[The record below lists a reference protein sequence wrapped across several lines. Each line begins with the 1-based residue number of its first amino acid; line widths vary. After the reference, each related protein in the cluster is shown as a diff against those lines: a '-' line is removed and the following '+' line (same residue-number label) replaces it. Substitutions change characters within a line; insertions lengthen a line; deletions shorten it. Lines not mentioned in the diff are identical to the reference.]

1 MKVVLAF
8 DKFKGS
14 ATAQQL
20 NEAAQESLRGL
31 DCITTAAVPIADGG
45 DGTTTVLASSCQ
57 GQWISINAPAPLL
70 QLNPVNASYFITD
83 DGTSL
88 IETAAASG
96 LALIPPD
103 SRDVMRATTLGT
115 GLLMRDAMERGCRH
129 IVLGLGGSATCDAGM
144 GILSALGAEFL
155 DHEGH
160 YLFPS
165 GASLEN
171 IGHIETR
178 GIPQEAHDTR
188 FTLLTD
194 VDNPLCG
201 PRGTAAVY
209 APQKGATPQQVEQLE
224 RGMQHVAAI
233 VGHDIACMAGCGAAG
248 GIPALMMHLLSC
260 ELLPGAPYVLEHS
273 GLSDFLTEAD
283 LVITGEGCLDRQT
296 FMGKAPGHVIAMARE
311 RGIDAAAVCGI
322 VAPDL
327 DLEQTGLVATIAV
340 SEGIPPE
347 SAMNTNDP
355 LQRVA
360 TAARSLVNTLTDG
373 HPKNVTYSEKKFTI
387 F

>member
-31 DCITTAAVPIADGG
+31 DCVTTATAPIADGG

-57 GQWISINAPAPLL
+57 GQWTAINAPAPLL
-70 QLNPVNASYFITD
+70 HLNPVNASYFITD
-83 DGTSL
+83 DGTAL

-165 GASLEN
+165 GASLEH

-178 GIPQEAHDTR
+178 GIPQEVHDTS

-209 APQKGATPQQVEQLE
+209 APQKGASPQQVEQLE

-273 GLSDFLTEAD
+273 GLPDILTDAD
-283 LVITGEGCLDRQT
+283 LVITGEGRLDRQT
-296 FMGKAPGHVIAMARE
+296 FMGKAPGHVIAMAHE
-311 RGIDAAAVCGI
+311 RGIDVAAVCGI
-322 VAPDL
+322 IAPDF
-327 DLEQTGLVATIAV
+327 DPEQAGLLSTIAV
-340 SEGIPPE
+340 SEGIPFE
-347 SAMNTNDP
+347 SAMNTNDT

-360 TAARSLVNTLTDG
+360 NAVRNLLNTLTDG
-373 HPKNVTYSEKKFTI
+373 HPKKT
-387 F
+387 

>member
-31 DCITTAAVPIADGG
+31 DCITTATVPIADGG

-57 GQWISINAPAPLL
+57 GQWTAINAPAPLL
-70 QLNPVNASYFITD
+70 HLNPVNASYFITD
-83 DGTSL
+83 DGTAL

-165 GASLEN
+165 GASLEH

-178 GIPQEAHDTR
+178 GIPQEVHDTS

-209 APQKGATPQQVEQLE
+209 APQKGASQQQVEQLE

-248 GIPALMMHLLSC
+248 GIPALMMHLLTC

-273 GLSDFLTEAD
+273 GLPDILTDAD
-283 LVITGEGCLDRQT
+283 LVITGEGRLDRQT
-296 FMGKAPGHVIAMARE
+296 FMGKAPGHVINMARE
-311 RGIDAAAVCGI
+311 RRIPVIAICGAITPDISPSTIGLTAA
-322 VAPDL
+322 
-327 DLEQTGLVATIAV
+327 IAV
-340 SEGIPPE
+340 SDGLSIEQ
-347 SAMNTNDP
+347 AMDTAGT
-355 LQRVA
+355 LMRVG
-360 TAARSLVNTLTDG
+360 AAVRQAVTKVADSL
-373 HPKNVTYSEKKFTI
+373 
-387 F
+387 